1 MVWTSASFTYDYD
14 VIKPCP
20 MIMWCNQLMPLD
32 HVMQRT
38 WALWPYKIILYVYI
52 IYYMCAPLHKAR
64 QQVWLSRFL
73 GDDYYIRMH
82 ASCCSWCTM
91 QQFMLRYIKRPCL
104 LPKLCIYYGKNTLS
118 NALIYM
124 YLGFIRHLNME
135 YFELAVPTNF
145 ASMRRLSFRVWK
157 KIPNNQTNKPTSLP
171 HDHVSWTAYEYMH
184 GYFK

>member
-157 KIPNNQTNKPTSLP
+157 KNPKQSNKQTHIIAPWPRFMNSLWI
-171 HDHVSWTAYEYMH
+171 HAWIL
-184 GYFK
+184 